1 MMDNINEREYL
12 ASSKMRCTHL
22 ARYPYLY
29 SLYFKLHVRWLRS
42 ITRITYESKLIG
54 VLSLAAFLQ
63 LELFRVYK
71 GEKNLTVGFD
81 IVL

>member
-1 MMDNINEREYL
+1 MDNINERGNL
-12 ASSKMRCTHL
+12 ASSRMRCAHL

-54 VLSLAAFLQ
+54 VLSLTAFLR

-71 GEKNLTVGFD
+71 GGKNLTVGFD